1 MALKNLMGMAEGR
14 SEVQVTTRTSV
25 VPPRTVAPT
34 TAIDSTSE
42 FRGKLRC
49 KETLRIDGK
58 LVGEIRCD
66 KTVII
71 GEGALVEASIQA
83 DSVVVLGE
91 IRGDV
96 VAKRKITLE
105 RTARMTGD
113 LSTPGIVIEEGASLL
128 GQLMIGAEMKAGT
141 AAKAEARPAE
151 KQSAA
156 ACSAAKRP
164 AAAQRMPSTPPPT
177 P

>member
-1 MALKNLMGMAEGR
+1 MALKNLMGMVEGR
-14 SEVQVTTRTSV
+14 SEVQVTTRTSA

-42 FRGKLRC
+42 FIGKLRC

-91 IRGDV
+91 VRGDV

-105 RTARMTGD
+105 RSARMTGD
-113 LSTPGIVIEEGASLL
+113 LSTPAIVIEEGASLL
-128 GQLMIGAEMKAGT
+128 GQLMIGAETKAAET

-156 ACSAAKRP
+156 ARPAAKRP
-164 AAAQRMPSTPPPT
+164 AAPQRPSTPPT